1 MANKQI
7 KAWREEADR
16 KERRE
21 TEGIRVAL
29 AVEARWL
36 VGTMIE
42 THAVLVNMVKIRETS
57 AIRSFGQVPT
67 AELERARASEN
78 TVRSIGR
85 LLGELRNPVV
95 YPACA
100 DRIGTLGPRLAE
112 GFYGNYQHLQ
122 FLGRVI
128 FDDPNQAPTSPELA
142 RTSSRSNRLAS
153 TPFPCSKNCRQGHEG
168 APRPARPQGEGR
180 RHGESQS

>member
-1 MANKQI
+1 MPLEDWVRHSRHDMFLYDWQTLIAGVLALLAAGGTIGVTRHMANKQI

-57 AIRSFGQVPT
+57 AI
-67 AELERARASEN
+67 
-78 TVRSIGR
+78 
-85 LLGELRNPVV
+85 
-95 YPACA
+95 
-100 DRIGTLGPRLAE
+100 
-112 GFYGNYQHLQ
+112 
-122 FLGRVI
+122 
-128 FDDPNQAPTSPELA
+128 
-142 RTSSRSNRLAS
+142 
-153 TPFPCSKNCRQGHEG
+153 
-168 APRPARPQGEGR
+168 
-180 RHGESQS
+180 